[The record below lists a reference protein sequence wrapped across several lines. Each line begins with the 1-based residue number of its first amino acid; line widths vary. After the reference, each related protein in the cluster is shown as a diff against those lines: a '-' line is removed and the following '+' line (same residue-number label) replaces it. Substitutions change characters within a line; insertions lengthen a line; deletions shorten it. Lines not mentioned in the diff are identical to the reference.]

1 MRLDLITENGQH
13 LKQKEHQLFIDS
25 WGPELEFRLSHY
37 PASGQQWNHFRYS
50 LDKALAVQL
59 SYPQRHFKLQLENS
73 GSYQLTIEAS
83 RDGLNWQQ
91 AGDYQLEF
99 NRYWWIQQS
108 WLWLMLFVSVLML
121 ALLLWRYRV
130 HQKRLHQQLEQ
141 QLMISSLFDNTQDAV
156 WLGDEQLRI
165 EKVNQAFCQITGFDA
180 KQIEGQC
187 LQLYTAQGHQT
198 ELLKTI
204 AQQLQ
209 QFSFWRGKS
218 GVKKPMAIALLCL
231 WLLPCYQVRGHRSQN
246 FIWRSSLM

>member
-1 MRLDLITENGQH
+1 MAQWQLNQGEYLLPFQPQVIEQQLLLNSSINHYRVQLQQHKNASVINPLRLDLITENGQH

-141 QLMISSLFDNTQDAV
+141 QLMISSLFDNTQDAR
-156 WLGDEQLRI
+156 L
-165 EKVNQAFCQITGFDA
+165 A
-180 KQIEGQC
+180 
-187 LQLYTAQGHQT
+187 
-198 ELLKTI
+198 
-204 AQQLQ
+204 
-209 QFSFWRGKS
+209 WR
-218 GVKKPMAIALLCL
+218 
-231 WLLPCYQVRGHRSQN
+231 RTTTD
-246 FIWRSSLM
+246 